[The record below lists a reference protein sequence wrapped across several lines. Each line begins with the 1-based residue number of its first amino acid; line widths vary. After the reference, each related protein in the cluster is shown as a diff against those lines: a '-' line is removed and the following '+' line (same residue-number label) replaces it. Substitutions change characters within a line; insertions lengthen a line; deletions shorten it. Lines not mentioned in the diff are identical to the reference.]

1 MVGLGDAFRVAPA
14 TVPYPEIFGGVKWAD
29 RESHHQR
36 NRVSFAEYT
45 TKMASTTTNTTG
57 ISTGTAT
64 GSGTGTGTGT
74 NTGTARANTV
84 PWYVFEKLTPQSP
97 LWRLLNPTGNRTT
110 RDVRRWVSTP
120 IEYRYFYQ
128 YNKV

>member
-45 TKMASTTTNTTG
+45 TKMASTSTANNTTG
-57 ISTGTAT
+57 ISTGTGA
-64 GSGTGTGTGT
+64 
-74 NTGTARANTV
+74 GTAKINTV

-110 RDVRRWVSTP
+110 RDVQRWVSTP
-120 IEYRYFYQ
+120 IEYRYFYHC
-128 YNKV
+128 NKV